1 MTADGFDLAPDLRP
15 RQGYEKTRVA
25 EIAVVFRDFV
35 FEHEVIA
42 KGIMRKLGH
51 QPMVLMS
58 IAVPVRQHEGRIE
71 ITFDGLEA
79 VLGRP

>member
-1 MTADGFDLAPDLRP
+1 MI
-15 RQGYEKTRVA
+15 A
-25 EIAVVFRDFV
+25 E
-35 FEHEVIA
+35 
-42 KGIMRKLGH
+42 GIVRKLGH